1 MTMIKFDL
9 YEEYQA
15 ERKKSVESIGL
26 FTKREQEAKEAHEK
40 LVKEYEDLIKES
52 VATGKDASKEL
63 DKLDDKIVK
72 ASRLY
77 ERRKEET
84 SYAGTLGGITISR
97 KEIIDAYYSEFMP
110 KVQESVLPSVDE
122 RLEQARNLILSAIT
136 DVKQAIRDYDPIATE
151 IKELS
156 ENAHK
161 AKETDAYYVISN
173 PINDRVIRQY
183 VSKLSEE
190 IDKVSQGGEL
200 PADVEYMKEVK

>member
-9 YEEYQA
+9 YEEYREEQTKKA
-15 ERKKSVESIGL
+15 ENNGV
-26 FTKREQEAKEAHEK
+26 FDKREKEAKEAHEK
-40 LVKEYEDLIKES
+40 LVKEYENLIKES
-52 VATGKDASKEL
+52 VASGEDVSKEL
-63 DKLDDKIVK
+63 DKLDDKIIK

-77 ERRKEET
+77 ERRKEEK
-84 SYAGTLGGITISR
+84 AFAFTLDSRTISS
-97 KEIIDAYYSEFMP
+97 KEIIDAYGSEFVP

-136 DVKQAIRDYDPIATE
+136 DVKQAIRDYDPITQE
-151 IKELS
+151 IKEFS
-156 ENAHK
+156 EAATK
-161 AKETDAYYVISN
+161 SKELNEYYTISN

-190 IDKVSQGGEL
+190 IDKASQGGEL